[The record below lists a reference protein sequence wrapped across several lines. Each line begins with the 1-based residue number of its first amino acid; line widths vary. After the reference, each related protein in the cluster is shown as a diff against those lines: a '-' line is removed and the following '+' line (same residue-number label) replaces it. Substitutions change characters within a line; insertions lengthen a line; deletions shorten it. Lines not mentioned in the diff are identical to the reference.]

1 MAPRKKGRPLQ
12 WLRNA
17 APAEIGEAL
26 LAVDR
31 VKAAQVVA
39 YLIQRVGPEL
49 DTIAERVQ
57 DNLVSD
63 PLGTLG
69 KALIGMSRGRRQRD

>member
-1 MAPRKKGRPLQ
+1 MAPRKKSRPLD
-12 WLRNA
+12 WVRNSTA
-17 APAEIGEAL
+17 AEIGEAL

-39 YLIQRVGPEL
+39 YLMQRVGPEL
-49 DTIAERVQ
+49 DSLAERVQ

-69 KALIGMSRGRRQRD
+69 NALIGMSRKRRRG